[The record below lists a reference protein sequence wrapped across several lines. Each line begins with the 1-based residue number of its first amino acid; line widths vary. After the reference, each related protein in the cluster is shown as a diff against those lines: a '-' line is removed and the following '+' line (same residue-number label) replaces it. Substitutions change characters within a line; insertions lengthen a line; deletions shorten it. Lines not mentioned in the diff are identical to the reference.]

1 NECGGPTSS
10 ANIVMRNA
18 QRSQVLGYVI
28 AIRAIDGVTDAVV
41 KKRVRQSVLLHVS
54 WHGKA
59 QSRQSRDIVT
69 AIRRIKPRGVARA
82 LVGGHTAVTMEL
94 LHSVAARMPSMA
106 FIVGG
111 TMLVL
116 LFLAFG
122 SIILPL
128 KAIVMSAVS
137 ISASFGVVTWIFAD
151 GHLENLL
158 NFNSP

>member
-1 NECGGPTSS
+1 ARAVMRHALVWVVVIITALAVLGAPFIGVHWGGIGTWVLPQDAPTHIPQRKRVNEFGGPTSS

-69 AIRRIKPRGVARA
+69 A
-82 LVGGHTAVTMEL
+82 
-94 LHSVAARMPSMA
+94 
-106 FIVGG
+106 
-111 TMLVL
+111 
-116 LFLAFG
+116 
-122 SIILPL
+122 
-128 KAIVMSAVS
+128 
-137 ISASFGVVTWIFAD
+137 
-151 GHLENLL
+151 
-158 NFNSP
+158 